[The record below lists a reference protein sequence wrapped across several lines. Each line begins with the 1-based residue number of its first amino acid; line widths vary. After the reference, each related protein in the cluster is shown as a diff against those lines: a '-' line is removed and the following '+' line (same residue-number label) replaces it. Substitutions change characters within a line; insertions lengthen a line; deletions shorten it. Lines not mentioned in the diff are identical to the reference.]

1 MYLHAA
7 VPAFHAAIHQAAEP
21 SLRDRPL
28 VIASDAGPQARCLAV
43 STQAQDLGLRVGD
56 LVGEARRRDR
66 HLAVVQARPEWYER
80 AQGALV
86 DLLRTASPRLGGE
99 AGAIDVDLEAGH
111 RLWCLK
117 GDRDLSA
124 QHLAQGLRRQVADH
138 LGLDLRCGLAPQRR
152 LARLATLLGS
162 GVQRL
167 DHSDARLAD
176 ISLADWT
183 DLAPQVRQRC
193 ADLGLRTLG
202 QARALGIATLSE
214 VAGLAGAPL
223 VALSLGEDDPHL
235 PGLDEGDLALAVSRS
250 ADPEGGDAA
259 EAQTLVRS
267 AVAELA
273 DRLDRANLAATTLTL
288 IGLQGE
294 DRLVRRSHSGERQLR
309 TRADLDQIASHLLA
323 RCSRRAPWRALR
335 LRLGG
340 LCTAEA
346 QQSLFDLPVDA
357 ETALSAA

>member
-7 VPAFHAAIHQAAEP
+7 VPAFHAAVHQAAEP
-21 SLRDRPL
+21 ALRGRPL

-43 STQAQDLGLRVGD
+43 STQAQDLGLQAGD
-56 LVGEARRRDR
+56 LVAVARGRDR
-66 HLAVVQARPEWYER
+66 HLAVVQARPDWYDR
-80 AQGALV
+80 AQGALI

-124 QHLAQGLRRQVADH
+124 QHLAQSLRRQVADH

-162 GVQRL
+162 GVQHL
-167 DHSDARLAD
+167 DHSDTRLAD
-176 ISLADWT
+176 LTLADWT
-183 DLAPQVRQRC
+183 DLAPQIRQRC
-193 ADLGLRTLG
+193 TALGLRTLG
-202 QARALGIATLSE
+202 QARALGIAQLSE

-223 VALSLGEDDPHL
+223 VALALGEDDPHL
-235 PGLDEGDLALAVSRS
+235 LGLDDGDLALVVSRS
-250 ADPEGGDAA
+250 ADPEGGDTA

-267 AVAELA
+267 AAAELA
-273 DRLDRANLAATTLTL
+273 DRLDRTHLAGTTLTL
-288 IGLQGE
+288 TGLQGD
-294 DRLVRRSHSGERQLR
+294 DRQIRRSHHGDRQLR
-309 TRADLDQIASHLLA
+309 TRADLDQVGGHLLA

-335 LRLGG
+335 LRLSG

-346 QQSLFDLPVDA
+346 QQSLFDLPVAVDA
-357 ETALSAA
+357 ALSAA